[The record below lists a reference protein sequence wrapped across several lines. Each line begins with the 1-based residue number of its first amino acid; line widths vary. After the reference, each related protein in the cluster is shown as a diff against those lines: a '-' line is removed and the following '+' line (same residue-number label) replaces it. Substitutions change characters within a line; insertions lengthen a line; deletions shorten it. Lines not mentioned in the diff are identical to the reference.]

1 MKIRINLYLPELH
14 PVFQRLTLP
23 RMLMLWLAFLAIAIG
38 VSLGGRMLLWRQE
51 ARLPVLKL
59 QIAQLDEHKKQLEET
74 LALRHPAS
82 FLEQELKN
90 RTEEYQGKKLLLEH
104 IDELGELENHGFS
117 PWLHDLSQAHRP
129 DIQLQT
135 FAVENNQ
142 IRLEGVSTGND
153 AVPAWISSFRDYPQL
168 RNRLFTALQM
178 QRDKSGLLKF
188 TLESRDVYRG
198 DGNMAAGESDS
209 SSPAQTQ
216 TPAPSQQAS
225 PAAAAQAKPT
235 AEDHRNINLNTPV
248 DTQKLTDLVSGAE
261 AAAKALPTGERPASS
276 ADTEGTAP

>member
-23 RMLMLWLAFLAIAIG
+23 RMLMLWLVFFAVAAGI
-38 VSLGGRMLLWRQE
+38 SLGGKVLLWRQE
-51 ARLPVLKL
+51 ARLPLMKQ
-59 QIAQLDEHKKQLEET
+59 QITQLDAQKKRLEET
-74 LALRHPAS
+74 LVQRHPAS

-104 IDELGELENHGFS
+104 IDELGQLENHGFS
-117 PWLHDLSQAHRP
+117 PWLHDLSQSHRP
-129 DIQLQT
+129 DIQILSFT
-135 FAVENNQ
+135 VENSQ

-168 RNRLFTALQM
+168 RDRIFTALQM

-198 DGNMAAGESDS
+198 DGNIPAGDSEPSAAQA
-209 SSPAQTQ
+209 PAQ
-216 TPAPSQQAS
+216 QQ
-225 PAAAAQAKPT
+225 PAAAPTKPAAQ
-235 AEDHRNINLNTPV
+235 DQQNINLNAPV

-261 AAAKALPTGERPASS
+261 SAAKSMPTEQAAALAAKRGI
-276 ADTEGTAP
+276 AP

>member
-23 RMLMLWLAFLAIAIG
+23 RMLMLWLAFLAIAAG

-51 ARLPVLKL
+51 ARLPVLKQ
-59 QIAQLDEHKKQLEET
+59 QIAQLDNHKRQLEET
-74 LALRHPAS
+74 LAQRHPAS

-129 DIQLQT
+129 DIQLQAFT
-135 FAVENNQ
+135 VENNQ

-168 RNRLFTALQM
+168 RDRMFTALQM

-198 DGNMAAGESDS
+198 NGTLAVDDSDS
-209 SSPAQTQ
+209 SSAR
-216 TPAPSQQAS
+216 TPAPQQQGA
-225 PAAAAQAKPT
+225 PAVAVQAKP
-235 AEDHRNINLNTPV
+235 AAQDRQNINLNTPV
-248 DTQKLTDLVSGAE
+248 DAQKLTDLVSGAE
-261 AAAKALPTGERPASS
+261 AAAKSLPTGQRPASS
-276 ADTEGTAP
+276 ADTEGAAP

>member
-14 PVFQRLTLP
+14 PIIQRLTLS
-23 RMLMLWLAFLAIAIG
+23 RMLMLWLACLAVATG
-38 VSLGGRMLLWRQE
+38 VSLGGKVLLWRQE
-51 ARLPVLKL
+51 ARLPLMKQQVT
-59 QIAQLDEHKKQLEET
+59 QLDANKKQLEET
-74 LALRHPAS
+74 LVQRHPAS

-104 IDELGELENHGFS
+104 IDELGQLENHGFS
-117 PWLHDLSQAHRP
+117 PWLHDLSQSHRP
-129 DIQLQT
+129 DIQIQSFT
-135 FAVENNQ
+135 VENSQ

-168 RNRLFTALQM
+168 RDRIFTALQM

-198 DGNMAAGESDS
+198 DGNPAAGDTDLT
-209 SSPAQTQ
+209 PAQT
-216 TPAPSQQAS
+216 PAQQQQPA
-225 PAAAAQAKPT
+225 PAAATHTKP
-235 AEDHRNINLNTPV
+235 ADPVHQDINLNTPV

-261 AAAKALPTGERPASS
+261 SVAKSMPTEQAAAAALAAKR
-276 ADTEGTAP
+276 GTAP